1 MKKENSHIRVVSQ
14 MSDPFFPSNNV
25 ESINGKAEIE
35 IDSISNVKSKE
46 IEWLWKDVLAFKKMT
61 LVAGE
66 PGVGKS
72 QLLLYIASVIS
83 NGKNFKHDSKP
94 CPMGKVLL
102 IAGEDTPEDT
112 IKPRLLALGANLD
125 NIHFVKGIKKF
136 DANGHEFYDPI
147 CLIDNLSALEKK
159 IIEHEYKLIIVDPIS
174 LYLGSVDE
182 NKNKEIRSALSVIN
196 ALAERRNLAVL
207 LNSHFSKPSGNTQKN
222 AVYRVMGSI
231 GFAAAARIVFGV
243 MKDPED
249 PSRRLFIPIKNNIG
263 QDKIGYVYKIK
274 SEFVENNIATSRIEW
289 LEEKI
294 EKTANEVL
302 NSLSPTDS
310 PKLEEVKVFLQ
321 EMLKSGSIA
330 LSVIRRESDIRGFSA
345 NRLYKAKD
353 ELNIY
358 ENMSFGA
365 KRGKIWSL
373 PS

>member
-1 MKKENSHIRVVSQ
+1 MNKSKPNIRLVRNLSSSAQ
-14 MSDPFFPSNNV
+14 NPDGYSSNQN
-25 ESINGKAEIE
+25 NEIE
-35 IDSISNVKSKE
+35 IGKISEVKSLP
-46 IEWLWKDVLAFKKMT
+46 IDWLWKDVLAFKKIT

-83 NGKNFKHDSKP
+83 NGLNFKHDSKR
-94 CPMGKVLL
+94 CESGKVLL
-102 IAGEDTPEDT
+102 ISGEDTPEDT
-112 IKPRLLALGANLD
+112 IKPRLLALGANID
-125 NIHFVKGIKKF
+125 NIHYVKGIQRY
-136 DANGHEFYDPI
+136 DSNGYAFYDPI
-147 CLIDNLSALEKK
+147 CLIDNLSALEKN
-159 IIEHEYKLIIVDPIS
+159 IIEHKYKLIIVDPIS
-174 LYLGSVDE
+174 LYLGSIDDS
-182 NKNKEIRSALSVIN
+182 KNKEIRSALSIIN

-207 LNSHFSKPSGNTQKN
+207 LNSHFSKPSGNTQKS

-231 GFAAAARIVFGV
+231 GFAAAARVVFGV

-249 PSRRLFIPIKNNIG
+249 PERRLFIPIKNNIG

-274 SEFVENNIATSRIEW
+274 SCIVENNIETSRIDW

-302 NSLSPTDS
+302 NHVSPPDS

-330 LSVIRRESDIRGFSA
+330 LSLIRTESEKRGFSV

-358 ENMSFGA
+358 ENMSIGG

-373 PS
+373 PA